1 MSIHP
6 SIHPSISI
14 YLSIYLYMYI
24 HICKHEC
31 MYAWMYVGMLI
42 VIYECMYVRFYVCTF
57 MGRAGSLTT
66 LWAQG
71 EERRVR
77 GISVAQEVF
86 FPTWELAKIRGTLFR
101 GPCNKD
107 PYYLG
112 CYIRVPYF
120 RKLLHP
126 SPENRRTTA
135 AFACCDL
142 GPKRK
147 LAPTVH
153 KANRFRVLVQG

>member
-1 MSIHP
+1 
-6 SIHPSISI
+6 
-14 YLSIYLYMYI
+14 
-24 HICKHEC
+24 
-31 MYAWMYVGMLI
+31 MYVF
-42 VIYECMYVRFYVCTF
+42 MYVR
-57 MGRAGSLTT
+57 
-66 LWAQG
+66 LWEG
-71 EERRVR
+71 PGPLRLSELRVKRGGFEE
-77 GISVAQEVF
+77 SVAQEVF